1 MAHQVKRPRKQK
13 SKAQLKA
20 EREARAEQQK
30 TDRFL
35 IFLAEEMLAD
45 GRLREPLRKLL
56 RRFIEL
62 AQPKAER
69 RPPGRPRSSPVGLS
83 VEVQIE
89 RGMPKAEARKKIER
103 MRRKL
108 MSPDPAKRAEA
119 VRRAHNRYL
128 AQQRERD
135 KTQS

>member
-1 MAHQVKRPRKQK
+1 MARQVKRPKRK
-13 SKAQLKA
+13 SKAKLAA
-20 EREARAEQQK
+20 ERAARAEQQK

-35 IFLAEEMLAD
+35 ILVAEETLAD
-45 GRLREPLRKLL
+45 GRLPEPLRQLL

-62 AQPKAER
+62 AKPKAER

-89 RGMPKAEARKKIER
+89 RGRPKAEARKKMARHLR
-103 MRRKL
+103 MSL
-108 MSPDPAKRAEA
+108 GA

-128 AQQRERD
+128 AQQRELD